1 MKKFIKNLVQ
11 FLLVSYLVVT
21 LFEGIQ
27 LPENLVYVISS
38 LVILSF
44 GMLMA
49 SPIIKFLTIKE
60 NFITF
65 FLMSSL
71 ILTGLFFLLDI
82 FMTGFYIEA
91 YTFEGMEMG
100 TLIIN
105 SFEVVPILTM
115 TLCSICSSFLGSL
128 LYTLEKTS

>member
-1 MKKFIKNLVQ
+1 MKKFIKNLIQ
-11 FLLVSYLVVT
+11 FLLVSYLVLT
-21 LFEGIQ
+21 LFKGIQ
-27 LPENLVYVISS
+27 LPENVVYVIAS

-71 ILTGLFFLLDI
+71 LLTGLLFLLDI
-82 FMTGFYIEA
+82 FMTGFHIVA
-91 YTFEGMEMG
+91 YTFQGMEMG

-115 TLCSICSSFLGSL
+115 ALCALCSSFIGSL
-128 LYTLEKTS
+128 LYTLEKSS